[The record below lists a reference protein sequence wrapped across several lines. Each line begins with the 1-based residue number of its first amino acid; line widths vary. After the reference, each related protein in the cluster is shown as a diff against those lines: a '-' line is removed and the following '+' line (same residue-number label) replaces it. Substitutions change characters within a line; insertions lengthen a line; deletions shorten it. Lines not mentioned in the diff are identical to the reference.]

1 MAATTTNAA
10 QDFAILQVTSAS
22 GREYQ
27 RLKLISEGVDSGDY
41 TNGELYDLIRWK
53 QGQTGQPDWYPKA

>member
-1 MAATTTNAA
+1 MAATVTTPA
-10 QDFAILQVTSAS
+10 QDDAINRATGSVLKSLQLQILYT
-22 GREYQ
+22 Q
-27 RLKLISEGVDSGDY
+27 GVEVGDY